1 MPFLHWD
8 LENLRS
14 RRGRVVK
21 ATVPGHERLFNP
33 AWDHSDEQSLL
44 GAYLTNHHPLHI
56 RRTLDQYYY
65 HTLKDTSER
74 DQDQVVSRY
83 QQSTELQPR
92 ILTMVDQLWIWVL
105 GGAGSQPDTVVTCFP
120 HVERDPNPNAP
131 TSVLRRIKRSLLG
144 TPFRIQTAHDLA
156 GLIAATCSRVY
167 LDPGSTI
174 PMELNSGRR
183 SEFQAGPT
191 NLQFAEL
198 YGTEISGIVSCV
210 LFCLGTSP
218 SHGAYLRMWR
228 IKDPRGGCLVRQ
240 LCSSQQRRCRRHFG
254 RDQAALPTQG
264 CAQRAEHYTNP
275 VCRPAE
281 SPQNHGRHC
290 QIY

>member
-1 MPFLHWD
+1 
-8 LENLRS
+8 
-14 RRGRVVK
+14 
-21 ATVPGHERLFNP
+21 VPGHERLPNP

-74 DQDQVVSRY
+74 DQDQVVSQY
-83 QQSTELQPR
+83 QQSMKLQPR
-92 ILTMVDQLWIWVL
+92 ILTIVDQLWIWVL
-105 GGAGSQPDTVVTCFP
+105 GGADSQPDTVVTCFP

-131 TSVLRRIKRSLLG
+131 TSVLRRIKRSLLIM
-144 TPFRIQTAHDLA
+144 PFRIQTAHDLA

-174 PMELNSGRR
+174 PMELDSWSR

-198 YGTEISGIVSCV
+198 YETEISGIVSCV
-210 LFCLGTSP
+210 LFCLETSP
-218 SHGAYLRMWR
+218 SHGAYLRM
-228 IKDPRGGCLVRQ
+228 
-240 LCSSQQRRCRRHFG
+240 
-254 RDQAALPTQG
+254 
-264 CAQRAEHYTNP
+264 
-275 VCRPAE
+275 
-281 SPQNHGRHC
+281 
-290 QIY
+290 